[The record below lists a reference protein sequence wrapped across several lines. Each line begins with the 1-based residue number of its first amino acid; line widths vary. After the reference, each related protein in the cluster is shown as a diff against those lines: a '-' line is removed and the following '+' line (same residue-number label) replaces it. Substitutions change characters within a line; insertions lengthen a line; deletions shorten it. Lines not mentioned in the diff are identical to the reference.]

1 MIVGT
6 CFKFLSPTTVWI
18 CHSLLS
24 GSRTGRSV
32 AGFATEDEI
41 FKFSPF
47 DQPRRRQQ
55 KRSEGGRPS
64 RVRGRNVGLRR
75 RSPGTS
81 HDSPAVS
88 GLTAEESED
97 GGDVAFVRGVNHR
110 RLREVTEAGGL
121 LGVPAAAG

>member
-1 MIVGT
+1 M
-6 CFKFLSPTTVWI
+6 
-18 CHSLLS
+18 
-24 GSRTGRSV
+24 
-32 AGFATEDEI
+32 AGLATEDEI

-97 GGDVAFVRGVNHR
+97 GGDVALVRGVNHR